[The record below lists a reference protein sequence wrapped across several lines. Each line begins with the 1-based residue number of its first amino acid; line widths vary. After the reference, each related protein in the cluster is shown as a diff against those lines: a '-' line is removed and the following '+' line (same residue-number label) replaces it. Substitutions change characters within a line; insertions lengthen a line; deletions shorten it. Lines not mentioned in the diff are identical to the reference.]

1 MNTVVA
7 IQNQSFFTLFSLP
20 AAVDPKRKQN
30 ISLLSPLA
38 DRAEVQNQRPSWA
51 PGLVLAWLLEF
62 RMKINVIPECTN
74 SKGRD
79 FYKLYQSF
87 QFWKKLNYSFWTLK
101 SEEDWLQYNVIN
113 FWD

>member
-62 RMKINVIPECTN
+62 RMKINVIPDCTN
-74 SKGRD
+74 QV
-79 FYKLYQSF
+79 Y
-87 QFWKKLNYSFWTLK
+87 
-101 SEEDWLQYNVIN
+101 
-113 FWD
+113 